1 MYGYYPAVSDGN
13 DLIVL
18 DSGGAELTRFS
29 FPRQRHDGHLGVAD
43 FFRARASSQP
53 DVVAFQLVTVGSA
66 VSEATAALFAQ
77 DAYRQYLELHGLSVQ
92 LTEALA
98 EYWHARVRA
107 ETGLSADDPADL
119 DGILKVGYRG
129 CRYSFGYPACP
140 DLADRA
146 KVVQLLAPER
156 IGVTLTEEFQLVP
169 EQSTDAL
176 ITFHPEAR
184 YFSA

>member
-1 MYGYYPAVSDGN
+1 M
-13 DLIVL
+13 
-18 DSGGAELTRFS
+18 
-29 FPRQRHDGHLGVAD
+29 
-43 FFRARASSQP
+43 
-53 DVVAFQLVTVGSA
+53 
-66 VSEATAALFAQ
+66 
-77 DAYRQYLELHGLSVQ
+77 Q

-107 ETGLSADDPADL
+107 ETGLAGDDPADL

-140 DLADRA
+140 DLEDRA
-146 KVVQLLAPER
+146 KVVRLLAPER
-156 IGVTLTEEFQLVP
+156 IGVTLSEEFQLVP

-176 ITFHPEAR
+176 IAFHPEAR